1 MNDYVK
7 AFAEYTESV
16 ITTSN
21 LTFRRGLVKEKADK
35 RQSLRY
41 RWHKH
46 YQSFT
51 SLAEDQSRG
60 TEKSASTLESSDLKI
75 KKNEETQEKT
85 VRRLV
90 SSIFANN
97 SLSSP
102 RSIED
107 ISVDREISIIK
118 ADLRELKILS
128 DNTKQNMRKTSK
140 HGAIAEDLEQNLR
153 DLAANSMTKSAMT
166 EYESKIAHL
175 TVNLSVLQNS
185 FNRHETAFAQ
195 LPHMQDLIDKLNGL
209 LREFG
214 QSKEQNDDLS
224 SRIDQQNARIDQQ
237 NARIDQQNARVDQQ
251 NAKTDQQSSQF
262 QVLSEQE
269 EKRYKGLRDD
279 LDVQT
284 KNLQLLNL
292 EVTGNPEEEVKGLI
306 EFITDGG
313 SRIDK
318 TENALKNLDSELESF
333 ANDMEQ
339 LKSKMLEP
347 SVTAELVS
355 DLDALKERFGNVEAN
370 MQLFQE
376 KESKS
381 TFNTVDSFD
390 GKTDLA
396 DSNMQVQEKY
406 TALEE
411 KLASI
416 EQQQDEKDDMVS
428 AEVERLEGLLK
439 MQADETKQLQQEILG
454 LRPKTAA
461 PVINQSLHRPSP
473 IGNSPKVEE
482 LLLLKIPAL
491 ETDLKEFREPLLH
504 RTDAIEVLVES
515 LQQRFD
521 NLSTEHMASAI
532 IHQMQTLYPPHPGN
546 VLNEFTQ
553 IKNRLGIIDNA
564 LYHIWGELAK
574 FHGRIEQITQMTT
587 GLKSEMQENVERRLK
602 DLGVKNGSGD
612 QGFHAIEGRFSN
624 LLQDSQ
630 QKSALAEQKFADFT
644 VQSAEG
650 YSKLHKI
657 FEDLKASFSDQSLKL
672 LSVADDMAALRADH
686 ATYKSSVND
695 TLREM
700 GVRLQ
705 NGEADIL
712 QELPSIHAKIA
723 LLNQHTQLNN
733 PTVLAAI
740 AAAQQEE
747 QQEEPEEQQQQQQQ
761 RSSVAP
767 NTDPPPPGLQPLNK
781 PTVIPAAAPLPATET
796 LPSPLDK
803 QPPAEVPPSKPSPKD
818 PPQPTTQK
826 ALKRTRDSLNK
837 NKDNHDHDDDDP
849 HDTSE
854 DSPPM
859 KVQRRRESSSS
870 HKAASSASASATV
883 TATDRPGI

>member
-1 MNDYVK
+1 MNDFVK
-7 AFAEYTESV
+7 AFAEYTESI

-21 LTFRRGLVKEKADK
+21 LTFRRNMVKEKGDK
-35 RQSLRY
+35 RQGLRF

-60 TEKSASTLESSDLKI
+60 TEKSASTLESSDLRI
-75 KKNEETQEKT
+75 KQNQEIQEKT

-97 SLSSP
+97 ALSSP

-107 ISVDREISIIK
+107 ISVDREISLIK
-118 ADLRELKILS
+118 ADLRDLKLLS
-128 DNTKQNMRKTSK
+128 DNTKQNMRKAPK
-140 HGAIAEDLEQNLR
+140 HNTITDELEQNFR

-166 EYESKIAHL
+166 EYESKLAQL
-175 TVNLSVLQNS
+175 TVNLSQLQNS
-185 FNRHETAFAQ
+185 FNQHETAFAQ
-195 LPHMQDLIDKLNGL
+195 LAHMQDLIDKLNGL

-214 QSKEQNDDLS
+214 QSKEKNDDLS
-224 SRIDQQNARIDQQ
+224 SRIDQQNAK
-237 NARIDQQNARVDQQ
+237 IDQQNARVDQQ
-251 NAKTDQQSSQF
+251 NSQL
-262 QVLSEQE
+262 QVLSEEE
-269 EKRYKGLRDD
+269 EKRYRGLRDD

-313 SRIDK
+313 GRIDK
-318 TENALKNLDSELESF
+318 TENAIKNLDGELEVF

-339 LKSKMLEP
+339 LKSKMQESSTTAKLE
-347 SVTAELVS
+347 S
-355 DLDALKERFGNVEAN
+355 DFDGLKEELRILETN
-370 MQLFQE
+370 MQLLQE
-376 KESKS
+376 KDSKS
-381 TFNTVDSFD
+381 TENTF
-390 GKTDLA
+390 GGETDLA
-396 DSNMQVQEKY
+396 DSNMQVHDKFA
-406 TALEE
+406 TLEE

-428 AEVERLEGLLK
+428 AEVERLEGSLK
-439 MQADETKQLQQEILG
+439 MQAEEIKQLHEEILA
-454 LRPKTAA
+454 LRSKTAA
-461 PVINQSLHRPSP
+461 PVISQSLPLPSP
-473 IGNSPKVEE
+473 IGDSPRVEE
-482 LLLLKIPAL
+482 LLLQKIPAL

-532 IHQMQTLYPPHPGN
+532 IHQMQMLYPPHPGN

-564 LYHIWGELAK
+564 VYHIWGELSK
-574 FHGRIEQITQMTT
+574 FHGRLEQLSQMIT
-587 GLKSEMQENVERRLK
+587 GLKSEMQENLERRLK
-602 DLGVKNGSGD
+602 DLAVKDGSGD
-612 QGFHAIEGRFSN
+612 QGFHAMEARFSI

-630 QKSALAEQKFADFT
+630 QRSALAEQKFADFT

-657 FEDLKASFSDQSLKL
+657 FEDLKTSFSDQSRRL
-672 LSVADDMAALRADH
+672 LSVADDMAALRADY
-686 ATYKSSVND
+686 ATHKSSVNE
-695 TLREM
+695 TVREM

-705 NGEADIL
+705 LGEADIM

-723 LLNQHTQLNN
+723 LLNQHTQINN

-747 QQEEPEEQQQQQQQ
+747 QKDESEEEQQHKQ
-761 RSSVAP
+761 RRASSVAP
-767 NTDPPPPGLQPLNK
+767 NIDPPSPPGAQPLNK
-781 PTVIPAAAPLPATET
+781 PTVKPPAAPPPAIET
-796 LPSPLDK
+796 SHSPPDK
-803 QPPAEVPPSKPSPKD
+803 QPLAGSSPSNSSPRVPL
-818 PPQPTTQK
+818 QPTIQK
-826 ALKRTRDSLNK
+826 ALKRTRDSLDK
-837 NKDNHDHDDDDP
+837 NKDDHDNDYDHPYIASDYA
-849 HDTSE
+849 
-854 DSPPM
+854 PPL
-859 KVQRRRESSSS
+859 KVQRRGSSSS
-870 HKAASSASASATV
+870 HKAAPSTSS
-883 TATDRPGI
+883 TATDRSGI